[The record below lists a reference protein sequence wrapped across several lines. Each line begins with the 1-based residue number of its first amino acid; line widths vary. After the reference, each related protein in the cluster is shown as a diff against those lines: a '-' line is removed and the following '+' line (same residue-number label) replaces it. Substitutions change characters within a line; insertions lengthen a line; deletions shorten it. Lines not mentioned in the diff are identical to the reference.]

1 MASPQ
6 TELNNLIPNISTFG
20 LALNVAG
27 MINNKKEVA
36 LYIIK
41 EDGSNLDVPEKSG
54 LLGKIG
60 NFTNALSIF
69 GSNGVIID
77 CMVMENSKLAEHPL
91 EDGTVRADNKVKL
104 PTEITL
110 KIAMPAADYKDM
122 LQKIRDYRNSNQMFY
137 VETKF
142 GGFKNMQIVSI
153 PCEMNVENISRVTF
167 SLKLR
172 EVLIATK
179 ITDME
184 AGTTENASD
193 SSTKDTGLKAGTAA

>member
-1 MASPQ
+1 MANPQ
-6 TELNNLIPNISTFG
+6 TEFNNLIPNVSTFG

-27 MINNKKEVA
+27 IINNKKEVA
-36 LYIIK
+36 LYIIDEK
-41 EDGSNLDVPEKSG
+41 GAKQDVLAKNG
-54 LLGKIG
+54 LLGTIG
-60 NFTNALSIF
+60 NVTNALSIF

-77 CMVMENSKLAEHPL
+77 CVVSENSKLAEHPL

-122 LQKIRDYRNSNQMFY
+122 IEKIRNYRTDNQMLY

-153 PCEMNVENISRVTF
+153 PCEMNIENISRVTF

-172 EVLIATK
+172 EVLVAENK
-179 ITDME
+179 SDMQ

-193 SSTKDTGLKAGTAA
+193 SSTQDTGLKTGTAA